1 VRRVSAVLGALLLS
15 GCVTA
20 EPPALQSAPP
30 ARTRTQAAAQVVLTP
45 PSAWDGFV
53 SAVRRW
59 AEEATLALKGNSPTI
74 VTTAAAPNGLVET
87 HQTTRRQHPDR
98 AQPAASRV
106 RFVTA
111 GAAKAQPGLRLRLPR
126 QHAAHRV
133 RAVGIR
139 PLGNPALAYEAAMH
153 RRDARAMAQ
162 AAAQLTS
169 QPVTAASIRA
179 LNEDLGIL
187 ADDQFVQAVVRAA
200 R

>member
-1 VRRVSAVLGALLLS
+1 MRRVSAVLGALLLS

-30 ARTRTQAAAQVVLTP
+30 ARTRTQAAAQPIHTP

-87 HQTTRRQHPDR
+87 HQTTRHQHPDR

-111 GAAKAQPGLRLRLPR
+111 GAAKAQPGLKGRPG
-126 QHAAHRV
+126 QHGSHPIK
-133 RAVGIR
+133 AVGVR

-162 AAAQLTS
+162 AAAQLTR

-179 LNEDLGIL
+179 LNDDLGIL